1 MRSIIWVSLNLQVF
15 RCMMNEDILEKLFL
29 YEFFQ
34 KSHVFVE
41 SGDIFRILM
50 MKGFS
55 FFWDE
60 YDIVASGCADIC
72 DRIEEATT
80 KEIA

>member
-1 MRSIIWVSLNLQVF
+1 
-15 RCMMNEDILEKLFL
+15 MNVRRIQTKILENETYLFL
-29 YEFFQ
+29 HQFFQ

-41 SGDIFRILM
+41 SSDIFQILM

-55 FFWDE
+55 FFWDK
-60 YDIVASGCADIC
+60 YDIIASCCTDVC

-80 KEIA
+80 KEIARYRSFRMFS